1 MSVGP
6 AMCSRWFVIVCGK
19 QGWLLWRG
27 WRLSGAVV
35 MQAFLALSGIFVIT
49 VFLAW
54 FFEDWVGLRFIHGYI
69 CIAIEEGVGI
79 LSDFGCPLGLV

>member
-1 MSVGP
+1 
-6 AMCSRWFVIVCGK
+6 
-19 QGWLLWRG
+19 
-27 WRLSGAVV
+27 

-69 CIAIEEGVGI
+69 CIAIEEGIGI